1 MSIGP
6 CPYCRTG
13 NVNIELV
20 DTEYSHNGW
29 GTILKLKNYKCDC
42 CEAEIKDSKGQLI
55 EYNTSVIMAYVREVN
70 RHQNNV
76 FDISKWR
83 NNA

>member
-13 NVNIELV
+13 EVEV
-20 DTEYSHNGW
+20 VEFEEGYSHNGW
-29 GTILKLKNYKCDC
+29 DTVLKLKQFQCNC
-42 CEAEIKDSKGQLI
+42 CNSVIKDSKGQLI

-83 NNA
+83 K